1 MKFSVFTDMLG
12 TESFEEALQLAS
24 GLGFSNVDVRA
35 KLDGDTVDT
44 ISMEKAQAY
53 KQMLDQYK
61 LKVASVSS
69 WAVNTCTF
77 SGPPK
82 YDNYD
87 EAHHTAMYAVLERLF
102 DLAHVWDAPFVRVY
116 SLYRQENFLTLS
128 EAEREAQYRHN
139 AAIMRRHAEHAQER
153 NKIIV
158 VENEPPTLTSNAE
171 ELGKLA
177 AYANHPHL
185 KINWDIIN
193 GWRAQEYP
201 TVEVYKHVMGHVW
214 QTHLKGASRLSNSI
228 TEQNPHGNF
237 GNFAIA
243 GNDDY
248 DHKPVIQA
256 IAKFDPQVVMTI
268 DTHYPSFY
276 KQDQI
281 GEVEAVRRTK
291 AFFESLVEEVAAH
304 D

>member
-12 TESFEEALQLAS
+12 TESFEESLQLAV
-24 GLGFSNVDVRA
+24 GLGFSYVDVRA
-35 KLDGDTVDT
+35 ELDGDTIDT
-44 ISMEKAQAY
+44 ISMEKARAY
-53 KQMLDQYK
+53 KQKLDQYK
-61 LKVASVSS
+61 LQVASVSS

-87 EAHHTAMYAVLERLF
+87 EAHHTAMDEVLERLF
-102 DLAHVWDAPFVRVY
+102 DLAHIFDAPYVRVY
-116 SLYRQENFLTLS
+116 SLYRQENFHTLS
-128 EAEREAQYRHN
+128 EEKREEQYRHN
-139 AAIMRRHAEHAQER
+139 ASIMRRHAEHARQR
-153 NKIIV
+153 NKYIV

-171 ELGKLA
+171 ELGKLV

-201 TVEVYKHVMGHVW
+201 TVEVYKHVKGHVW
-214 QTHLKGASRLSNSI
+214 QTHLKGASRLSNSV
-228 TEQNPHGNF
+228 TELNPHGSF

-243 GNDDY
+243 GQDDY

-256 IAKFDPQVVMTI
+256 IAKNDPQAVMTI

-291 AFFESLVEEVAAH
+291 AFFESLVAKGGCS
-304 D
+304 